1 MTREAN
7 IAQDRYMEPYV
18 RQTKNA
24 FEPIHRISEVKDLIK
39 Y

>member
-18 RQTKNA
+18 RQTKMLLNPSI
-24 FEPIHRISEVKDLIK
+24 EYQK
-39 Y
+39 